1 MCFSLVGSDSGHKL
15 GVDDF
20 AAGWNVA
27 ATNKKDCGSASG
39 NACANTLC
47 EADEVF
53 SEAVGPDVLVRP
65 SYEVAVFQGV
75 TGHLFDDR
83 VGGAWGVFGYKGDRW
98 LGSVVGFRR
107 YQ

>member
-39 NACANTLC
+39 NACANTLGK
-47 EADEVF
+47 AAEVVGE
-53 SEAVGPDVLVRP
+53 SVGPNFPVRP
-65 SYEVAVFQGV
+65 SYEVAVFQEV
-75 TGHLFDDR
+75 TGHLVDDR
-83 VGGAWGVFGYKGDRW
+83 VGRSQGVIGDK
-98 LGSVVGFRR
+98 
-107 YQ
+107 